1 MVFMGMSFL
10 IIGLIAAV
18 DFDPVIAQSVP
29 SKPSQ

>member
-1 MVFMGMSFL
+1 L